1 MKLLQEDVIKSVYD
15 IKEMCFNNCIEFQV
29 IVGIV
34 LIDIGKFMKEFCGDI
49 VDVV

>member
-1 MKLLQEDVIKSVYD
+1 MKLLQEDVINSVYE

-29 IVGIV
+29 IFGMV
-34 LIDIGKFMKEFCGDI
+34 LIDIGKFMKEFYEDI